1 MRNSASARL
10 APLARLSTLGPLALV
25 AAGIALAVA
34 ACSSAEKRSGFEAEE
49 SPDSGLEAGNPFNKD
64 KLPCSGLE
72 CKRATC
78 DRPGFSV
85 QAVNPEGAADG
96 EKCPSSNGHEC
107 MSGVCSDKQVCAP
120 RSSATTTIT
129 GKVYD
134 PAGANALYNVMVYIP
149 GGPNGDAELPAIT
162 EGVSCETCASVALS
176 PMVAT
181 LTNTKGEFELVDV
194 PVDKDIPIVV
204 QVGKWRRKLKFDVTK
219 SCEENKV
226 PDHDFRLP
234 KNGTEGDMPHIAV
247 TAGGC
252 DALECLLRGIGV
264 DEKEFVA
271 GASTAGH
278 IHVFNGSGGDFPGAP
293 QAGGTAGNAGEL
305 WNDSAKMSKY
315 DMVMLSCE
323 CGENNDNKGGDPGRP
338 GARQAMW
345 DYANMG
351 GKIFA
356 THFHYTWFKISP
368 QNDWQ
373 SVANWTSSST
383 VSGAYD
389 VDQTFP
395 KGASFADWLVNVN
408 ASPTKGQIQLTD
420 VTNSLSSVRA
430 PAQSWIKKGDNAV
443 RYFSF
448 NAPTAAAPEDQCGRA
463 VYSDLHLM
471 GSSAGGASF
480 PTGCPAPG
488 GLSAQQKALEFMFF
502 DLAGC
507 VQPDNTA
514 VEPPH

>member
-1 MRNSASARL
+1 MLHRSRL
-10 APLARLSTLGPLALV
+10 TYFAPFALAVVGAT
-25 AAGIALAVA
+25 IALA
-34 ACSSAEKRSGFEAEE
+34 ACGD
-49 SPDSGLEAGNPFNKD
+49 PV
-64 KLPCSGLE
+64 
-72 CKRATC
+72 KRATFTTT
-78 DRPGFSV
+78 DEDAGFEGGVGFTPG
-85 QAVNPEGAADG
+85 AVPCQGLACKR
-96 EKCPSSNGHEC
+96 EKCDDPST
-107 MSGVCSDKQVCAP
+107 
-120 RSSATTTIT
+120 TTTIT

-149 GGPNGDAELPAIT
+149 GGPNGDADLPEIT

-176 PMVAT
+176 PMVSA
-181 LTNTKGEFELVDV
+181 LTNTKGEFELKDV
-194 PVDKDIPIVV
+194 PVDKDVPVV
-204 QVGKWRRKLKFDVTK
+204 IQVGKWRRKLKFSVTK
-219 SCEENKV
+219 KCEANEV
-226 PDHDFRLP
+226 PDREFRLP
-234 KNGTEGDMPHIAV
+234 KNGSEGDMPHIAV

-264 DEKEFVA
+264 DDKEFVP

-278 IHVFNGSGGDFPGAP
+278 IHVFNGSGGDFTGAP
-293 QAGGTAGNAGEL
+293 NAGGTNTDKLGGEL
-305 WNDSAKMSKY
+305 WNDTAKMSKY

-323 CGENNDNKGGDPGRP
+323 CSENNDNKGGDVGVP

-345 DYANMG
+345 DYANAG

-356 THFHYTWFKISP
+356 THYHYTWFKNSP
-368 QNDWQ
+368 QQDWKQ
-373 SVANWTSSST
+373 VANWTPSGGG
-383 VSGAYD
+383 SGAYD

-408 ASPTKGQIQLTD
+408 ASPTKGTIQLTD
-420 VTNSLSSVRA
+420 VTNSMSSVNP

-471 GSSAGGASF
+471 GISAGGASF
-480 PTGCPAPG
+480 PNGCPSPG

-502 DLAGC
+502 DLSGC
-507 VQPDNTA
+507 VQADDT
-514 VEPPH
+514 PPTPPN

>member
-1 MRNSASARL
+1 MLNRSRLTYL
-10 APLARLSTLGPLALV
+10 APF
-25 AAGIALAVA
+25 ALAVLGVTIGLA
-34 ACSSAEKRSGFEAEE
+34 ACGEPVKRSGFTPGEE
-49 SPDSGLEAGNPFNKD
+49 DAGFEGGVGFTPGAVPCQGLA
-64 KLPCSGLE
+64 
-72 CKRATC
+72 CKR
-78 DRPGFSV
+78 
-85 QAVNPEGAADG
+85 
-96 EKCPSSNGHEC
+96 EKCDDPST
-107 MSGVCSDKQVCAP
+107 
-120 RSSATTTIT
+120 TTTIT

-149 GGPNGDAELPAIT
+149 GGPNGDAELPEIT

-176 PMVAT
+176 PMVSA
-181 LTNTKGEFELVDV
+181 LTNTKGEFELKDV
-194 PVDKDIPIVV
+194 PVDKDVPVV
-204 QVGKWRRKLKFDVTK
+204 IQVGKWRRKLKFSVTK
-219 SCEENKV
+219 KCEANEV
-226 PDHDFRLP
+226 PDREFRLP
-234 KNGTEGDMPHIAV
+234 KNGSEGDMPHIAV

-264 DEKEFVA
+264 DDKEFVP

-278 IHVFNGSGGDFPGAP
+278 IHVFNGSGGDFTGAP
-293 QAGGTAGNAGEL
+293 NAGGSTTDKLGGEL
-305 WNDSAKMSKY
+305 WNDSARMAKY

-323 CGENNDNKGGDPGRP
+323 CSEANDNKGGDVGAP

-345 DYANMG
+345 DYANLG

-356 THFHYTWFKISP
+356 THYHYTWFKNSP
-368 QNDWQ
+368 QQDWKQ
-373 SVANWTSSST
+373 VANWNASGGG
-383 VSGAYD
+383 SGAYD

-408 ASPTKGQIQLTD
+408 ASSTKGSIQLTD
-420 VTNSLSSVRA
+420 VTNSLSNVNP

-471 GSSAGGASF
+471 GISAGGASF
-480 PTGCPAPG
+480 PSGCPAPG

-502 DLAGC
+502 DLSGC
-507 VQPDNTA
+507 VQADDT
-514 VEPPH
+514 PPTPPN

>member
-1 MRNSASARL
+1 MLNRSRL
-10 APLARLSTLGPLALV
+10 TYFAPFALAVVGAT
-25 AAGIALAVA
+25 IALA
-34 ACSSAEKRSGFEAEE
+34 AC
-49 SPDSGLEAGNPFNKD
+49 GNPV
-64 KLPCSGLE
+64 
-72 CKRATC
+72 KRATFTTQ
-78 DRPGFSV
+78 DTDGGFEGGVGFTPG
-85 QAVNPEGAADG
+85 AVPCQGLACKR
-96 EKCPSSNGHEC
+96 EKCDSP
-107 MSGVCSDKQVCAP
+107 DT
-120 RSSATTTIT
+120 TTTIT

-149 GGPNGDAELPAIT
+149 GGPNGDADLPEIT
-162 EGVSCETCASVALS
+162 EGVSCQTCASVALS
-176 PMVAT
+176 PMVSA
-181 LTNTKGEFELVDV
+181 LTNTKGEFELKDV
-194 PVDKDIPIVV
+194 PVDKDVPIVI
-204 QVGKWRRKLKFDVTK
+204 QVGKWRRKLKFSVTK
-219 SCEENKV
+219 KCEANEV
-226 PDHDFRLP
+226 PDREFRLP
-234 KNGTEGDMPHIAV
+234 KNGSEGDMPHIAV

-264 DEKEFVA
+264 DDKEFVP

-278 IHVFNGSGGDFPGAP
+278 IHVFNGSGGDFTGAP
-293 QAGGTAGNAGEL
+293 LAGGTAANKLGGEL
-305 WNDSAKMSKY
+305 WNDTAKMSKF

-323 CGENNDNKGGDPGRP
+323 CSENNDNKGGDLGVP

-345 DYANMG
+345 DYANAG

-356 THFHYTWFKISP
+356 THYHYTWFKNSP
-368 QNDWQ
+368 QQDWQ
-373 SVANWTSSST
+373 QVANWNASGGG
-383 VSGAYD
+383 SGAYD

-408 ASPTKGQIQLTD
+408 ASSTKGTIQLTD
-420 VTNSLSSVRA
+420 VTNSLSSVNA

-471 GSSAGGASF
+471 GISAGGASF

-502 DLAGC
+502 DLSGC
-507 VQPDNTA
+507 VQADDT
-514 VEPPH
+514 PPTPPN